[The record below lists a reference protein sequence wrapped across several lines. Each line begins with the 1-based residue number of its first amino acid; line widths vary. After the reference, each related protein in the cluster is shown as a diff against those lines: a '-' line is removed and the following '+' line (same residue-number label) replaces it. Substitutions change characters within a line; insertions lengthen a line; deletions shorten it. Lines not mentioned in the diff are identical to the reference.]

1 MLFSLNTSLR
11 DYGDKLLIGASFIFD
26 HIMKFHK
33 TGFSQSDL
41 DLMPEFIDINRAPEM
56 RSLISRIIDNLK
68 ENYLDEVHSGLYDYT
83 FNRKL
88 VEEINYLSKINDKES
103 AAFNFTLDESLRMKQ
118 YLYSKISQL
127 KKPNSSALSTSSE
140 TTYFPDSGIYTHHYI
155 ESQLGD
161 LHFYDNEFIDA
172 IIQYKNSI
180 TNIRQKE
187 VKSMDFSQ
195 FINYVKTMLKIGLT
209 FEKLG
214 NNDKALAYYEET
226 TYAVIQYRDI
236 DLSKFGLHEV
246 YIERPFNTQTWE
258 YVLQNIDNESW
269 WDERRNDSLDDWVTK
284 LKDMFRPGLWLN
296 KKIRDKTLYKLE
308 KLKPGERINL
318 IVQLADNPKSNS
330 FYVESL
336 YDIPELSGGSIVV
349 DRSVNFWNF
358 LMNTEFS
365 VLKEKYL
372 GRSSMFENLQLFYL
386 PLIAKLQ
393 VVERAYLGGVVLSD
407 ILRVLKEYRFL
418 SKILRKNEEVFIQTE
433 FFRKLANVLF
443 FKNSSLSLGHITN
456 TQDSE
461 DKYKI
466 ETQNLDHL
474 FNLLDLNAK
483 SVSCSTRYSCTG
495 CSSKQKQ
502 CSADACLLYTNNL
515 LKIIDNEMWK
525 INRPRMGVTKW
536 EIPVSGRKDLIHAI
550 YREVT
555 LGVKRFFL
563 QFNPVL
569 WDNIALNVSYL
580 GDTLCTCTASEDH
593 SSAFLNKVSERI
605 NKKSNKDMF
614 KHDHL
619 GLLQYCLS
627 YKQNNTL
634 DMIFKA
640 YIISALI
647 YMRTGN
653 YRGESFAYKK
663 ILYLIQWS
671 GIELNRSI
679 QEFCTQYLFSRSI
692 DCLLLSQGSIH
703 RMETQKIKNRIMD
716 KAYINS
722 DLIDLRLT
730 TIFAD
735 AQEYVVTYENFN
747 LWQAYKKIR
756 NISLKRETNRKDVIV
771 RILIEYKIDLLSY
784 FISDLNSSSIQLT
797 HNVILSHIN
806 NSLLNRIV
814 YTILDLVPSWN
825 DFQDLTSECAPNLFQ
840 EEYVAAGRDGDYV
853 IIALKMRAIL
863 DGLFSIH
870 NAIKHVN
877 VNGITYKTNYSFLG
891 NLYHYMHNWCK
902 NFHEVMIVIR
912 EKGNLERYQKL
923 ECDIDANLSSLFS
936 GEYNHLIST
945 LYYVTKSL
953 EHYKMAVDTHNG
965 GDHYRQI
972 ISGMHFLQ
980 EDFCSDTYH
989 FFAALDRF
997 ILNSEKFKERI
1008 DNLNKENEDT
1018 IINKYK
1024 YYSVPSKQ

>member
-1 MLFSLNTSLR
+1 MMLE
-11 DYGDKLLIGASFIFD
+11 
-26 HIMKFHK
+26 K
-33 TGFSQSDL
+33 THSG
-41 DLMPEFIDINRAPEM
+41 
-56 RSLISRIIDNLK
+56 DNL
-68 ENYLDEVHSGLYDYT
+68 
-83 FNRKL
+83 
-88 VEEINYLSKINDKES
+88 
-103 AAFNFTLDESLRMKQ
+103 TLL
-118 YLYSKISQL
+118 
-127 KKPNSSALSTSSE
+127 
-140 TTYFPDSGIYTHHYI
+140 
-155 ESQLGD
+155 
-161 LHFYDNEFIDA
+161 
-172 IIQYKNSI
+172 
-180 TNIRQKE
+180 
-187 VKSMDFSQ
+187 MDF
-195 FINYVKTMLKIGLT
+195 V
-209 FEKLG
+209 
-214 NNDKALAYYEET
+214 
-226 TYAVIQYRDI
+226 
-236 DLSKFGLHEV
+236 
-246 YIERPFNTQTWE
+246 
-258 YVLQNIDNESW
+258 
-269 WDERRNDSLDDWVTK
+269 SLDAPN
-284 LKDMFRPGLWLN
+284 MF
-296 KKIRDKTLYKLE
+296 
-308 KLKPGERINL
+308 
-318 IVQLADNPKSNS
+318 
-330 FYVESL
+330 
-336 YDIPELSGGSIVV
+336 
-349 DRSVNFWNF
+349 
-358 LMNTEFS
+358 
-365 VLKEKYL
+365 
-372 GRSSMFENLQLFYL
+372 
-386 PLIAKLQ
+386 
-393 VVERAYLGGVVLSD
+393 
-407 ILRVLKEYRFL
+407 
-418 SKILRKNEEVFIQTE
+418 
-433 FFRKLANVLF
+433 
-443 FKNSSLSLGHITN
+443 
-456 TQDSE
+456 
-461 DKYKI
+461 
-466 ETQNLDHL
+466 
-474 FNLLDLNAK
+474 DL
-483 SVSCSTRYSCTG
+483 
-495 CSSKQKQ
+495 
-502 CSADACLLYTNNL
+502 
-515 LKIIDNEMWK
+515 
-525 INRPRMGVTKW
+525 
-536 EIPVSGRKDLIHAI
+536 
-550 YREVT
+550 
-555 LGVKRFFL
+555 
-563 QFNPVL
+563 
-569 WDNIALNVSYL
+569 
-580 GDTLCTCTASEDH
+580 
-593 SSAFLNKVSERI
+593 
-605 NKKSNKDMF
+605 
-614 KHDHL
+614 
-619 GLLQYCLS
+619 
-627 YKQNNTL
+627 
-634 DMIFKA
+634 IFKA
-640 YIISALI
+640 YVLSALI
-647 YMRTGN
+647 YMKTGN
-653 YRGESFAYKK
+653 YRGECFAYKK

-671 GIELNRSI
+671 GIELTPMIRY
-679 QEFCTQYLFSRSI
+679 FCTNYLFSRSI

-703 RMETQKIKNRIMD
+703 RMEIQKIKNRIMD